1 MLKKLSRI
9 IPALIAIGIIA
20 CCNISITQIVT
31 GKGAYFGISNILM
44 PAIAAIGGIA
54 GSLFMF
60 AFIGIK
66 IFSGKLLITK
76 GVPTLAAIYSAQCSA
91 ASPRS
96 RLINILVPLTMM
108 IMFITHPTGSAAWTY
123 SLFWLIPI
131 CCEVLHHCNVNA
143 LFTRL
148 LAATFVAHAIGSVM
162 WLYCIPTTPETWFGL
177 LAVVPAERLVFAS
190 GATIA
195 AIFLIKISQALRNA
209 ARTIASTSRGKK
221 VLPSQSASDVTH

>member
-1 MLKKLSRI
+1 MLKKLSTI
-9 IPALIAIGIIA
+9 IPAVIALGIIA
-20 CCNISITQIVT
+20 CCNVSITQIVA

-44 PAIAAIGGIA
+44 PAIAAIGGLA
-54 GSLFMF
+54 GSLCMI

-66 IFSGKLLITK
+66 IFSGKLLVTK
-76 GVPTLAAIYSAQCSA
+76 GIPTVAAIYSAQCTTPSM
-91 ASPRS
+91 RS

-108 IMFITHPTGSAAWTY
+108 IMFATHAVGGSAWTY
-123 SLFWLIPI
+123 SLFWLIPM
-131 CCEVLHHCNVNA
+131 CCEVLRHCGVNS

-162 WLYCIPTTPETWFGL
+162 WLYCMPTTPETWLGL

-195 AIFLIKISQALRNA
+195 AILLMKAAQALRSA
-209 ARTIASTSRGKK
+209 ARTKASTSRGKNS
-221 VLPSQSASDVTH
+221 LSSQSSGEINH